1 MESLW
6 LIVHVMI
13 CHPYKESK
21 PCVSNKAC
29 IDFAKTAGFKGKS
42 TDCGCFFFY
51 VAQLGWTGGWQQIRR
66 SPRSWR
72 WQSEFPRFSSFSS
85 AGSLCA
91 LPDCL
96 LCFPILIQGRPGD
109 RGERGEPGD
118 PGQAVSKVF
127 FKKVMCSSF
136 YIIFGANGVKISI
149 EMKKINIFRVK

>member
-6 LIVHVMI
+6 VIVHVMI

-42 TDCGCFFFY
+42 TDCTCFFFY

-118 PGQAVSKVF
+118 PGQTVSKVLKKKWYAPLFTF
-127 FKKVMCSSF
+127 FLVQTGLKSALKWR
-136 YIIFGANGVKISI
+136 K
-149 EMKKINIFRVK
+149 